1 MADSTETSKH
11 RRAESIGED
20 DVLETDPEE
29 RYYCY
34 RELVGRGKFKSCHK
48 AFDSQIGIDVAWSKI
63 AGENCSLS
71 DDELHGVISDIQR
84 GLDLDHPNII
94 KCFKCWEDPDR
105 HCINL
110 ITELFTSGNLRQ
122 YRNLHKHLV
131 RDRRASSISLS
142 RDFSVE
148 ISLLQRSQFTH
159 AINNLSCTL
168 PISRT

>member
-1 MADSTETSKH
+1 MAASEHGMAEKAPVETD
-11 RRAESIGED
+11 E
-20 DVLETDPEE
+20 DVLETDPEG

-63 AGENCSLS
+63 AADANHLS
-71 DDELHGVISDIQR
+71 EPELQDVVLDIQK

-94 KCFKCWEDPDR
+94 KCFKCWEDTNS

-131 RDRRASSISLS
+131 SRRS
-142 RDFSVE
+142 RDV
-148 ISLLQRSQFTH
+148 
-159 AINNLSCTL
+159 
-168 PISRT
+168 

>member
-1 MADSTETSKH
+1 MAESTAASKH
-11 RRAESIGED
+11 RRADSVGED
-20 DVLETDPEE
+20 DEVLETDPEE

-63 AGENCSLS
+63 AAENFHLS
-71 DDELHGVISDIQR
+71 ENQLHGIISDIQK

-94 KCFKCWEDPDR
+94 KCFKCWEDPQS

-131 RDRRASSISLS
+131 RPP
-142 RDFSVE
+142 RDFE
-148 ISLLQRSQFTH
+148 IPVFGHSI
-159 AINNLSCTL
+159 AEI
-168 PISRT
+168 